1 MVNRTKLAANIPLF
15 YVYSF
20 LNSFILDRAI
30 WMLFLVS
37 QGFSLTEIALIESAY
52 HCTIFLLEVPAGY
65 VADRYGKRVSLLMA
79 EVAGI
84 MSSGLLLAGGHASVL
99 VAGFMLGG
107 LVGTFRSGATSAL
120 IYETLKQLGKEKQF
134 KRYNSQLSAVML
146 VTLGIS
152 GVAGGA
158 LSDIGWAWVYA
169 GKILLSALT
178 FAVVYVLTEPL
189 DSAEGTGEGKEAYSF
204 MKQLRLA
211 YEFGRTNLSFASLCL
226 YGAVLYSMSWSVAF
240 YSQVVFQ
247 SVGLSNQR
255 IGLVNGLETWLS
267 AAIAAVAFI
276 GERRLGQRGTI
287 VVAGVGFMISLC
299 LFSMSGDAK
308 SAVACFF
315 LMAVV
320 ISYLEPLMEAY
331 LNELLPSP
339 IRATMLSVFSMM
351 ISVGMMITF
360 SVIGFLADRTN
371 VSTALQEVLIVW
383 VPVCLVCIG
392 WAVKRTGKRSGSE

>member
-1 MVNRTKLAANIPLF
+1 
-15 YVYSF
+15 
-20 LNSFILDRAI
+20 
-30 WMLFLVS
+30 
-37 QGFSLTEIALIESAY
+37 
-52 HCTIFLLEVPAGY
+52 
-65 VADRYGKRVSLLMA
+65 
-79 EVAGI
+79 
-84 MSSGLLLAGGHASVL
+84 
-99 VAGFMLGG
+99 
-107 LVGTFRSGATSAL
+107 
-120 IYETLKQLGKEKQF
+120 ETLKQLGKEKQF

-189 DSAEGTGEGKEAYSF
+189 DSAEGEGEGKEAYSF
-204 MKQLRLA
+204 IKQLRLA

-267 AAIAAVAFI
+267 AAVAAVAFI

-287 VVAGVGFMISLC
+287 VVAGVGFIISLC

>member
-15 YVYSF
+15 YVYYF

-37 QGFSLTEIALIESAY
+37 QGFSLSEIALIESAY
-52 HCTIFLLEVPAGY
+52 HCTIFLLEVPTGY
-65 VADRYGKRVSLLMA
+65 VADRYGKRASLLVA
-79 EVAGI
+79 ELVGI
-84 MSSGLLLAGGHASVL
+84 VSSGLLLTGGHWSIV

-120 IYETLKQLGKEKQF
+120 IYETLVQLGKEDRF

-146 VTLGIS
+146 LTLGIS
-152 GVAGGA
+152 GTAGGL
-158 LSDIGWAWVYA
+158 LSDIDWAWVYA
-169 GKILLSALT
+169 GKMIVSALT
-178 FAVVYVLTEPL
+178 FAAVYVLTEPPAS
-189 DSAEGTGEGKEAYSF
+189 DDETGEGNSTYSF
-204 MKQLRLA
+204 FRQLKLA

-226 YGAVLYSMSWSVAF
+226 YGAVLYSMSWSVSF
-240 YSQVVFQ
+240 YSQVIFQ
-247 SVGLSNQR
+247 NVGLSNR
-255 IGLVNGLETWLS
+255 WIGLVNGLETWLS
-267 AAIAAVAFI
+267 AAIAAVAFV
-276 GERRLGQRGTI
+276 GERWLGQRGTI
-287 VVAGVGFMISLC
+287 AAVGLGFIISLV
-299 LFSMSGDAK
+299 LFSVSGDAK
-308 SAVACFF
+308 SAVTCFF
-315 LMAVV
+315 LMALV
-320 ISYLEPLMEAY
+320 ISYLEPLMDAY

-371 VSTALQEVLIVW
+371 VSAALQYVLIVW
-383 VPVCLVCIG
+383 VPVCVLCIG